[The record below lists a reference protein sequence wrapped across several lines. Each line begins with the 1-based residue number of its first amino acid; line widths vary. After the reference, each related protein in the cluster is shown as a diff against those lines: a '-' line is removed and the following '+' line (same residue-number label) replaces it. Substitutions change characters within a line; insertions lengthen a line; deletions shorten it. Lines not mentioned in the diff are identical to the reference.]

1 MDHQKRSVD
10 CAAAAAAAA
19 VKRRHQEVLLG
30 KYELGCLLGRGTF
43 AKVYLAR
50 SVSDGATVAVK
61 ILDKAE
67 MVATGMA
74 GSVLTEVAA
83 MRRLSHPNILKIHE
97 VLATRSKIFL
107 VMEHAPGGDLLSR
120 IARRRLPEHAVRRY
134 FHQLVSALHYCHARG
149 VTHRD
154 VKPQN
159 LLLDRD
165 GNLKVSD
172 FGLAALPDRLRDGQL
187 HTACGTPAYTA
198 PEVVRRKGYDG
209 AAADAWSCGVILFVL
224 LAGSLPF
231 DDANLAVMY
240 RRIHRR
246 DYEIPPG
253 ISTPAR
259 RLLVRLLD
267 PNPDTRMT
275 MAALI
280 DHPWLKRSLSLDS
293 QLNMHPLAA
302 AHDHQLAPTMNA
314 FDIISLSSGLDLS
327 PLFDDAKPKKERRFT
342 STHSIDKIMDRI
354 QLTGSKLGLVVE
366 TKKAAAAAL
375 AGGWGPTLSVE
386 VSEVASQLL
395 LVEMRLEHDGGSG
408 SGGDAGFCWEHA
420 KAELGDIVFSW
431 HETEQIVF

>member
-1 MDHQKRSVD
+1 MGSRQPSPSIDTD
-10 CAAAAAAAA
+10 AAAAAAA
-19 VKRRHQEVLLG
+19 KRRHQEVLLG
-30 KYELGCLLGRGTF
+30 KYELGRLLGRGTF

-50 SVSDGATVAVK
+50 SVSDGADVAVK

-67 MVATGMA
+67 MVETGMA
-74 GSVLTEVAA
+74 DSVLTEVAA
-83 MRRLSHPNILKIHE
+83 MRRLSHPNILRLYE

-107 VMEHAPGGDLLSR
+107 VMEHAPGGDLLGR
-120 IARRRLPEHAVRRY
+120 VARRRLPEHASRRY

-149 VTHRD
+149 VAHRD

-172 FGLAALPDRLRDGQL
+172 FGLAALPDRLRDGL
-187 HTACGTPAYTA
+187 LLTACGTPAYTA
-198 PEVVRRKGYDG
+198 PEVFRRKGYDG

-246 DYEIPPG
+246 DYELPPW
-253 ISTPAR
+253 ISPPAR

-275 MAALI
+275 IANLF

-293 QLNMHPLAA
+293 QLDNLSPPPLTA
-302 AHDHQLAPTMNA
+302 AHAMNA

-327 PLFDDAKPKKERRFT
+327 PFFDDAKAKKERRFT
-342 STHSIDKIMDRI
+342 STHTIDKIMDTI
-354 QLTGSKLGLVVE
+354 QVTGSKLGFVVVTE
-366 TKKAAAAAL
+366 KSAATAV
-375 AGGWGPTLSVE
+375 GGCGSVLSVD
-386 VSEVASQLL
+386 VSEVVSPLL
-395 LVEMRLEHDGGSG
+395 LVEMRLQHDCIS
-408 SGGDAGFCWEHA
+408 DAAEFCWEDV
-420 KAELGDIVFSW
+420 KAELGDVVFSW
-431 HETEQIVF
+431 HETEQLES